1 MILDYDGNAVVA
13 DTPLITDKTAT
24 TTTKW
29 TMGYLDVDSSGKAH
43 ITWCD
48 SRDGDYL
55 VQVYYTS
62 YQGPA
67 CPAPPSHAAVPTLS
81 QSGIIAMGTVFAGF
95 LVWVTRKRQYAL
107 HKLPLVGGGKDQSV

>member
-1 MILDYDGNAVVA
+1 MILDYDGNTVIA

-29 TMGYLDVDSSGKAH
+29 TMAYLAVDAKGKAH

-48 SRDGDYL
+48 DRDGDYEI
-55 VQVYYTS
+55 YYTS
-62 YQGPA
+62 YQGPS
-67 CPAPPSHAAVPTLS
+67 CAPRPAAVPTLS
-81 QSGIIAMGTVFAGF
+81 QWGIIAMGTVFAGF